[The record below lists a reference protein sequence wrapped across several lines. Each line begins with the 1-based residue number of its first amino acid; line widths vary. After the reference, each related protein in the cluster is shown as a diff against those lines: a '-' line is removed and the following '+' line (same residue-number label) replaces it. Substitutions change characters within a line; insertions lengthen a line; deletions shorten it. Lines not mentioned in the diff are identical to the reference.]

1 MQTEEMQRSK
11 VRVYGPRQQK
21 IVASFVGTGLF
32 HPRIDFLDIELRFN
46 ALDGLLTSEYI
57 DLACEDYSLACDLR
71 FLYFLPHIIFW
82 PGIVIALSGL

>member
-32 HPRIDFLDIELRFN
+32 HP
-46 ALDGLLTSEYI
+46 
-57 DLACEDYSLACDLR
+57 
-71 FLYFLPHIIFW
+71 
-82 PGIVIALSGL
+82 